1 MSLILIFVV
10 TVLHNIDTFWNET
23 LILTINMSFMTKIK
37 IFFFLKVILLC
48 VVSSFCHSR

>member
-23 LILTINMSFMTKIK
+23 YFNNKYVLHDKNKDL
-37 IFFFLKVILLC
+37 FFP
-48 VVSSFCHSR
+48 